1 MNEEK
6 GHIFFEIIKY
16 PLIQKDRKLLIEIL
30 ELNYDISMVML
41 MRFRDAGIWDV
52 QLCDCNINNMIL
64 GEVPTIEYSGKVI
77 FKTIRRGDTFASER
91 LATILNAMSSFN
103 SYILI
108 KVTGVNAFCS
118 DLIEENLR
126 KLYKK
131 NDHEKIFM
139 YHYLSISNW
148 DEMNNSEELPIYDFI
163 PSLDE

>member
-1 MNEEK
+1 
-6 GHIFFEIIKY
+6 
-16 PLIQKDRKLLIEIL
+16 
-30 ELNYDISMVML
+30 MVML

-108 KVTGVNAFCS
+108 KVTGVNAFV
-118 DLIEENLR
+118 LIL
-126 KLYKK
+126 
-131 NDHEKIFM
+131 
-139 YHYLSISNW
+139 
-148 DEMNNSEELPIYDFI
+148 
-163 PSLDE
+163 